1 MVNFGEKHTSW
12 FDLYTHIVAKTLC
25 IHDKKITCFMLLSNY
40 IPYLPF
46 LFHRVRI
53 CILWRYEKCYKTR
66 SRRMNSST
74 LCSHAPYSW
83 HHCKK
88 CVSKNVELS
97 YQAFWKD
104 QIQILQYHRFQ
115 VKIPSMPSN
124 PSVSDALILC
134 TQWRQVFYHRMSLQ
148 FIHHKPQLEAHLCI
162 NTGPV
167 MGVPLYDLIVCYV
180 DYLLAAFKIHNTEQ
194 YIFHVYYLGPILKRN
209 LDFP

>member
-1 MVNFGEKHTSW
+1 MPLIPDISVRNAFPRMSNFLIKHS
-12 FDLYTHIVAKTLC
+12 
-25 IHDKKITCFMLLSNY
+25 
-40 IPYLPF
+40 
-46 LFHRVRI
+46 
-53 CILWRYEKCYKTR
+53 E
-66 SRRMNSST
+66 
-74 LCSHAPYSW
+74 
-83 HHCKK
+83 
-88 CVSKNVELS
+88 
-97 YQAFWKD
+97 KD

-180 DYLLAAFKIHNTEQ
+180 DYLLAAFKILNTEQ
-194 YIFHVYYLGPILKRN
+194 YIYFMSIIKVQ
-209 LDFP
+209 F

>member
-12 FDLYTHIVAKTLC
+12 FDLYTHIVEKTLC

-97 YQAFWKD
+97 YQAFWK
-104 QIQILQYHRFQ
+104 R
-115 VKIPSMPSN
+115 PNTN
-124 PSVSDALILC
+124 PSVSSIPGENSFNALESFSF
-134 TQWRQVFYHRMSLQ
+134 RR
-148 FIHHKPQLEAHLCI
+148 I
-162 NTGPV
+162 NFVHSVAPSV
-167 MGVPLYDLIVCYV
+167 LPSNVRS
-180 DYLLAAFKIHNTEQ
+180 
-194 YIFHVYYLGPILKRN
+194 VYPS
-209 LDFP
+209 